1 VIFIALELDYIR
13 RLTSGPVGD
22 DQIVLRGDTLLSW
35 TEVGPR
41 AAALL
46 ALSALTLPG
55 LAAKVFE

>member
-46 ALSALTLPG
+46 ALSTCWHYRR
-55 LAAKVFE
+55 